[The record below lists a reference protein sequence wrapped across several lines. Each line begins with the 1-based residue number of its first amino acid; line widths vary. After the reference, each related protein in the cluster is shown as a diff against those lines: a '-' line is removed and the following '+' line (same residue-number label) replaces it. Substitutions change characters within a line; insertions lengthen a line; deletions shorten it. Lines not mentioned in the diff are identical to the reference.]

1 MNGMINWPN
10 LIAFLVMLG
19 LAIGLFKANLYFVRL
34 WDWYFVIPALA
45 GALLIAWLIDRRRA
59 ATEQAEDQ
67 TRHIE

>member
-10 LIAFLVMLG
+10 LFAYLVMLS
-19 LAIGLFKANLYFVRL
+19 LAIGLFKVNLDFVRL

-45 GALLIAWLIDRRRA
+45 GVLFIAWLIDRGRA
-59 ATEQAEDQ
+59 ATGRAEDQ